1 MVRVQELSDYVP
13 VATAKAFATE
23 DEVNH
28 AKILRKRQEEAERR
42 HRIFD
47 AKRRTIGIDKAS
59 LDSQVE
65 EKKMMEEVEKER
77 IANFDQQAA
86 YFNNV
91 IKMQELE
98 ARQKRQELE
107 RQVKQYSLLHN
118 NKAERTNADIENPPK
133 VAAPLSAGAEPCG
146 AASAQIFAGE
156 DMGREARVKAQ
167 RHQLRDWYEQQ
178 VFEKQYAKEL
188 TKNAD
193 GIFTEQNDLAA
204 QNLLEVEKAE
214 AAMRAELEHSR
225 QEYNRFIE
233 SSKRIQKM
241 EEKEL
246 VEMEKQAHVDYQL
259 SSDFLSENVSC
270 QGNGKILFT
279 EYKGEPIGGDSL
291 DQMILTREDQIEKKA
306 EVAANKVKEERAYVR
321 QQEMVRRTLVENQMK
336 EKRLKREMQEQIV
349 RENMAIAAGRKAK
362 DSYAQ
367 HSMYT
372 NECSDLFWSQFGTST
387 R

>member
-1 MVRVQELSDYVP
+1 MVRVKELADYVP
-13 VATAKAFATE
+13 VATAKAHATE
-23 DEVNH
+23 DEVMQ
-28 AKILRKRQEEAERR
+28 AKLLRKRHEEAERR

-47 AKRRTIGIDKAS
+47 AKRRTIGIDKAT
-59 LDSQVE
+59 LDAQVE

-107 RQVKQYSLLHN
+107 RQVKTYGLLHN
-118 NKAERTNADIENPPK
+118 NKAERSNADIENPP
-133 VAAPLSAGAEPCG
+133 VVPAPLSAGAEPCG
-146 AASAQIFAGE
+146 PSSAQAFAGE

-167 RHQLRDWYEQQ
+167 QLQLRDWYEQQ
-178 VFEKQYAKEL
+178 VFEKNINSKLNEH
-188 TKNAD
+188 AD
-193 GIFTEQNDLAA
+193 DIFTEQNDHAA
-204 QNLLEVEKAE
+204 QNLLAVERAE
-214 AAMRAELEHSR
+214 TAMRAELEHSR
-225 QEYNRFIE
+225 QEYNQFME
-233 SSKRIQKM
+233 SSKRFQKF
-241 EEKEL
+241 EDKER
-246 VEMEKQAHVDYQL
+246 VEIEKQAHVYSQL
-259 SSDFLSENVSC
+259 ASDFLNESTSHY
-270 QGNGKILFT
+270 GNGKILFT
-279 EYKGEPIGGDSL
+279 EYKGEPKGGDSL
-291 DQMILTREDQIEKKA
+291 DAMIMSREAQLEKKA
-306 EVAANKVKEERAYVR
+306 EVEAAKVKEEKAYVR

-362 DSYAQ
+362 DAYAQ

-372 NECSDLFWSQFGTST
+372 NECSDLFWSQFGQST